1 MNLILVVM
9 HPREAVIGLL
19 SEAACD
25 LAGDL
30 DHVESASVLS
40 HRVTPERRVVCIQRW
55 RARAAVPALLRP
67 HFEDGL
73 LDWTVSTERAIDGH
87 ECRWHAESAAIQ
99 VPGRCHGA
107 MSFLSAAGGRGTR
120 IEMHYEF
127 PASNE
132 GMRTIFRALLDSH
145 WRSLAEAA
153 ARRIASNAPRA

>member
-1 MNLILVVM
+1 MNLTLVVM
-9 HPREAVIGLL
+9 HPREAVIALL
-19 SEAACD
+19 AEGACD
-25 LAGDL
+25 LAGEL
-30 DHVESASVLS
+30 DHVESACVLS
-40 HRVTPERRVVCIQRW
+40 HRVTAERTVVCIQRW

-73 LDWTVSTERAIDGH
+73 LDWTIATERPIDGH

-107 MSFLSAAGGRGTR
+107 MNFLSAAGGRGTR
-120 IEMHYEF
+120 VEMHYEF

-132 GMRTIFRALLDSH
+132 GMRTIFRTLLASH

-153 ARRIASNAPRA
+153 ARRIAANAPRA